1 MRRMTLVLGVATA
14 VAALTV
20 GMFGTAQGAT
30 PKYGKC
36 KPTGKYNSVALK
48 TVKGDTLTV
57 GYVTIAPAHVEGQ
70 HAGLRQRRLQLLLR
84 GQHRTIAPGSRRS
97 CSGRSTSRSS

>member
-1 MRRMTLVLGVATA
+1 MRRMTLGLGVAIGI
-14 VAALTV
+14 AALRPA
-20 GMFGTAQGAT
+20 MLGTAQSAT

-57 GYVTIAPAHVEGQ
+57 GYVTIAPARGR
-70 HAGLRQRRLQLLLR
+70 AIRRPPSTTATTTASR
-84 GQHRTIAPGSRRS
+84 PTSHIAPASRRS